1 MKELRHRK
9 ILDIISEN
17 NVQTQEEL
25 ISKLREAGFSV
36 TQATVSR
43 DIRELKLVKV
53 SAGGNEYKYA
63 ESTHEDIK
71 ISAKYRNILKETM
84 ASVDYSGNIVVV
96 KTYPGMA
103 QAAATAIDNMGWDDI
118 VGSVAGDDTI
128 IIIMRANNSA
138 IDFYDKFTEILK
150 HK

>member
-1 MKELRHRK
+1 MKELRHSK
-9 ILDIISEN
+9 ILEIISEN
-17 NVQTQEEL
+17 NIQTQEEL
-25 ISKLREAGFSV
+25 IAGLSKEGFSV

-53 SAGGNEYKYA
+53 SMGGNEYKYA
-63 ESTHEDIK
+63 TSSHEDIK

-84 ASVDYSGNIVVV
+84 LSVDYACNTVVV

-103 QAAATAIDNMGWDDI
+103 QAAAAAIDNMDMDEI

-128 IIIMRANNSA
+128 LIVMRTNESA
-138 IDFYDKFTEILK
+138 VEFYNKFTEVLK
-150 HK
+150 